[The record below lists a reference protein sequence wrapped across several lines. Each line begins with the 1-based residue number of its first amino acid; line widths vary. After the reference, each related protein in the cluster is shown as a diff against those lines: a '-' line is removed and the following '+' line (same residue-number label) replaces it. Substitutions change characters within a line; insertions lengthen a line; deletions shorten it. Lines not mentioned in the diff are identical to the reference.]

1 MSTCIHLYP
10 PQNPFWE
17 RFRLENYDFV
27 GSDQS
32 VHIVIVH
39 IVVNS
44 PPATYQLKLR
54 HEFLL
59 CGPPTMIAVI
69 SEYSEYSEYSDYSHH
84 SDHFAP
90 SIYAYHPS
98 YLRFC
103 LVKDTKSP
111 LPMQALRHIYFCSI
125 VRVFFCGMPCHL
137 VSSVVSRQLKN
148 HGILPHPVAPQK
160 KGLLYIYNYI
170 RIYNIV

>member
-1 MSTCIHLYP
+1 MDVHLYP
-10 PQNPFWE
+10 PQSPFWE

-69 SEYSEYSEYSDYSHH
+69 SEYSDYSHH

-125 VRVFFCGMPCHL
+125 VRGFCGMPCIL

-148 HGILPHPVAPQK
+148 HGILPHPCCTPK
-160 KGLLYIYNYI
+160 KVYYIYI
-170 RIYNIV
+170 

>member
-10 PQNPFWE
+10 PQSPFWE

-69 SEYSEYSEYSDYSHH
+69 SEYSDYSHH
-84 SDHFAP
+84 SDHFAT

-98 YLRFC
+98 YLRFVWSKIRNP
-103 LVKDTKSP
+103 LSP
-111 LPMQALRHIYFCSI
+111 CKHYAIFIFAPSCEAFVACRASWCRQ
-125 VRVFFCGMPCHL
+125 
-137 VSSVVSRQLKN
+137 SSVVS
-148 HGILPHPVAPQK
+148 
-160 KGLLYIYNYI
+160 
-170 RIYNIV
+170 

>member
-10 PQNPFWE
+10 PQSPFWE

-69 SEYSEYSEYSDYSHH
+69 SEYSDYSHH
-84 SDHFAP
+84 SDHFAT

-98 YLRFC
+98 YLRFVWSKIRNP
-103 LVKDTKSP
+103 LSP
-111 LPMQALRHIYFCSI
+111 CKHYAIFIFAPSCEFFLRHA
-125 VRVFFCGMPCHL
+125 MPL
-137 VSSVVSRQLKN
+137 GVVSRQSSVKN
-148 HGILPHPVAPQK
+148 HGILPHPCCTPK
-160 KGLLYIYNYI
+160 KRFIIYI
-170 RIYNIV
+170 